1 MKLNLMNLINILNQE
16 VVQNEPFDFL
26 SVPRII
32 AYVTLGIAV
41 ICLLVILIRYL
52 VKRKKREERNKTIN
66 LKYINDKNK

>member
-1 MKLNLMNLINILNQE
+1 MKLNLMSLINLLNEE
-16 VVQNEPFDFL
+16 VVQEETFDFL

-52 VKRKKREERNKTIN
+52 VKRKKEKKETKQ
-66 LKYINDKNK
+66 

>member
-1 MKLNLMNLINILNQE
+1 MKLNLMSLINLLNEE
-16 VVQNEPFDFL
+16 VVQEEPFDFL

-52 VKRKKREERNKTIN
+52 VKRNKEKKETK
-66 LKYINDKNK
+66 

>member
-1 MKLNLMNLINILNQE
+1 MKLNLMSLINILNEE

-52 VKRKKREERNKTIN
+52 VKRKKEKKETKQ
-66 LKYINDKNK
+66 

>member
-1 MKLNLMNLINILNQE
+1 MSLINLLNEE
-16 VVQNEPFDFL
+16 VVQEEPFDFL

-52 VKRKKREERNKTIN
+52 VKRKKEKKETKQ
-66 LKYINDKNK
+66 

>member
-1 MKLNLMNLINILNQE
+1 MKLNLMSLINLLNEE
-16 VVQNEPFDFL
+16 VVQEEPFDFL

-52 VKRKKREERNKTIN
+52 VKRNKEKKETKQ
-66 LKYINDKNK
+66 

>member
-1 MKLNLMNLINILNQE
+1 MKLNLISLINLLNEE
-16 VVQNEPFDFL
+16 VVQEEPFDFL

-52 VKRKKREERNKTIN
+52 VKRNKEKKVTKQ
-66 LKYINDKNK
+66 

>member
-1 MKLNLMNLINILNQE
+1 MKLNLMSLINLLNEE
-16 VVQNEPFDFL
+16 VVQEEPFDFL

-52 VKRKKREERNKTIN
+52 VKRKKEKKEIKQ
-66 LKYINDKNK
+66 

>member
-1 MKLNLMNLINILNQE
+1 MKLSLMNLINILNEE

-32 AYVTLGIAV
+32 AYATLGVAI

-52 VKRKKREERNKTIN
+52 VKRNKEKK
-66 LKYINDKNK
+66 

>member
-1 MKLNLMNLINILNQE
+1 MKLNLMNLINILNEE

-32 AYVTLGIAV
+32 AYVTFGIAV

-52 VKRKKREERNKTIN
+52 VKRKKEKKETKQ
-66 LKYINDKNK
+66 

>member
-1 MKLNLMNLINILNQE
+1 MKLNLISLINLLNEE
-16 VVQNEPFDFL
+16 VVQEEPFDFL

-52 VKRKKREERNKTIN
+52 VKRKKEKKETKQ
-66 LKYINDKNK
+66 

>member
-1 MKLNLMNLINILNQE
+1 MKLNLMSLINLLNEE
-16 VVQNEPFDFL
+16 VVQEEPFDFL

-52 VKRKKREERNKTIN
+52 VKRNKEKKVTKQ
-66 LKYINDKNK
+66 

>member
-1 MKLNLMNLINILNQE
+1 MKLNLMSLINLLNEE
-16 VVQNEPFDFL
+16 VVQEEPFDFL

-52 VKRKKREERNKTIN
+52 VKRKKEKKETKQ
-66 LKYINDKNK
+66 

>member
-1 MKLNLMNLINILNQE
+1 MSLINLLNEE
-16 VVQNEPFDFL
+16 VVQEETFDFL

-52 VKRKKREERNKTIN
+52 VKRKKEKKETKQ
-66 LKYINDKNK
+66 

>member
-1 MKLNLMNLINILNQE
+1 MKLNLMNLINILNEE
-16 VVQNEPFDFL
+16 VVQEEPFDFL

-52 VKRKKREERNKTIN
+52 VKRNKEKIET
-66 LKYINDKNK
+66 KQ